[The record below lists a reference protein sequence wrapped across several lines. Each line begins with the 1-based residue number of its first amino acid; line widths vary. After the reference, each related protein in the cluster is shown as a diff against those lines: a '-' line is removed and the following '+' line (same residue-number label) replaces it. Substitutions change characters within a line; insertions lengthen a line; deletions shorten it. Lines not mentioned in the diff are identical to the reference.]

1 MHPVITMTCLE
12 NKTAMAPGSD
22 FQEKLYTVEMA
33 LLFKK
38 AGKAPAIRGQLHL
51 ESDNPLPYHP
61 GQKYS
66 IRLAE
71 DTGLVLADKIPSGA
85 EVPGGKG

>member
-1 MHPVITMTCLE
+1 MHSVITMTCLE

-61 GQKYS
+61 GKKYS
-66 IRLAE
+66 IRLSE
-71 DTGLVLADKIPSGA
+71 DAGLVVVDKVPEGA
-85 EVPGGKG
+85 GNPGGPA